1 MKTRR
6 MDEVKQK
13 KKGLLRRIGCVLV
26 VLALL
31 ATGWAFAE
39 GAQAPQLK
47 KDLVVLFTSDVHC
60 GVDRSF
66 GYVGLKAIRN
76 QLEREGCHVLLVDNG
91 DAMQGGP
98 LGLLTQGEAMIELM
112 NRMGYDIAIPGN
124 HDFDYGMERFLSLTE
139 AADFPFIC
147 CNFNRE
153 GQLVFPPYIM
163 KEFDGVKLAFVGVTT
178 PQTLYTSTPR
188 YFQDENGNFIYGFM
202 QGNDGADLYEAVQRA
217 ADDARSEGADY
228 VILLGHLGHDAVAIP
243 YTYAD
248 VLGHTTGID
257 AMLDGH
263 SHDTSKVVMQNRDG
277 REIIRQ
283 ASGTQL
289 EGIGWLRISA
299 ADGSLDTGLYTWSDP
314 VPAPKLLGIENEMSA
329 VVDEAQNALGEWLN
343 TKVGVS
349 TAEQTI
355 YDPTASDEYG
365 KPLLIVRVSETN
377 LGDLVTDAFRAQ
389 SGADVAIDCAGSIR
403 TNLPKGDITL
413 SNLLSIYPFGNH
425 VSMRQITGQQLL
437 DALEWGVKDVPGGFG
452 GFLQV
457 SGLSYEFNPNI
468 KSSCQMDENNMFA
481 GVTGEYRVKNVTVGG
496 EPLDLERTYKVAAM
510 DYLLL
515 NHGNGFTMFDGGKI
529 LWQSEDLDYLVVARY
544 IRDGLNGVVGEAYE
558 NPYGQGRIVAVEE
571 SVE

>member
-1 MKTRR
+1 

-13 KKGLLRRIGCVLV
+13 KEGLLRRIGCVLV
-26 VLALL
+26 ALALL

>member
-1 MKTRR
+1 M
-6 MDEVKQK
+6 KQK
-13 KKGLLRRIGCVLV
+13 KEGLLRRIGCVLV
-26 VLALL
+26 ALALL

-60 GVDRSF
+60 GVDRGF

>member
-1 MKTRR
+1 
-6 MDEVKQK
+6 VKQRK
-13 KKGLLRRIGCVLV
+13 NVLLRWICCMLV

-39 GAQAPQLK
+39 AGEDTRLE
-47 KDLVVLFTSDVHC
+47 KDVVVLFTSDVHC
-60 GVDRSF
+60 GVGQGF
-66 GYVGLKAIRN
+66 GYAGLEAIRD

-98 LGLLTQGEAMIELM
+98 LSLLTQGEAMIELM

-153 GQLVFPPYIM
+153 GQLVFPSYII

-188 YFQDENGNFIYGFM
+188 YFQDESGNFIYGFM
-202 QGNDGADLYEAVQRA
+202 QGNDGADLYEAVQSA
-217 ADDARSEGADY
+217 VDDARSEGADY

-243 YTYAD
+243 FTYAD

-263 SHDTSKVVMQNRDG
+263 SHDTGKVVMKNRDG

-289 EGIGWLRISA
+289 EGIGWLRICA

-355 YDPTASDEYG
+355 YDPTAMDEYG

-389 SGADVAIDCAGSIR
+389 SGADVALDCVGSIR
-403 TNLPKGDITL
+403 TNLPQGDITI

-437 DALEWGVKDVPGGFG
+437 DALEWGVKDVPRGFG

-468 KSSCQMDENNMFA
+468 ESGCRMDENNMFA
-481 GVTGEYRVKNVTVGG
+481 GVTGEYRVKNVMVGD
-496 EPLDLERTYKVAAM
+496 EPLDVERTYKVAAV

-515 NHGNGFTMFDGGKI
+515 NQGNGFTMFDGGKI
-529 LWQSEDLDYLVVARY
+529 LWQSEDLDYMVVARY

-558 NPYGQGRIVAVEE
+558 YPYGQGRIVTVE
-571 SVE
+571 

>member
-1 MKTRR
+1 
-6 MDEVKQK
+6 VKQK
-13 KKGLLRRIGCVLV
+13 ENGLLHRIGCMLV
-26 VLALL
+26 ALALL

-39 GAQAPQLK
+39 AGENTRLE
-47 KDLVVLFTSDVHC
+47 KDVVVLFTSDVHC
-60 GVDRSF
+60 GVDRGF
-66 GYVGLKAIRN
+66 GYVGLKAIRD

-91 DAMQGGP
+91 DALQGGT
-98 LGLLTQGEAMIELM
+98 LGLLTQGEAMTEMM

-139 AADFPFIC
+139 AADFPFTC

-153 GQLVFPPYIM
+153 GQLVFPSYIM

-188 YFQDENGNFIYGFM
+188 YFQDGSGNFIYGFM
-202 QGNDGADLYEAVQRA
+202 QGNDGADLYQAVQSAVDEARA
-217 ADDARSEGADY
+217 EGADY
-228 VILLGHLGHDAVAIP
+228 VILLGHLGHDAEAIP

-263 SHDTSKVVMQNRDG
+263 SHDTSKVVMKNRDG

-289 EGIGWLRISA
+289 EGIGWLRLSA

-314 VPAPKLLGIENEMSA
+314 VPAPKLLGIENDMSA
-329 VVDEAQNALGEWLN
+329 VVDDALNELGEWLN

-355 YDPTASDEYG
+355 YDPTAMDEYG

-403 TNLPKGDITL
+403 TNLPKGDITM
-413 SNLLSIYPFGNH
+413 SDLLSVYPFGNH
-425 VSMRQITGQQLL
+425 VSMREITGQQLL

-468 KSSCQMDENNMFA
+468 KSGCRTDENNMFA
-481 GVTGEYRVKNVTVGG
+481 GVTGEYRVKNVMVGD
-496 EPLDLERTYKVAAM
+496 EPLDMERTYKVAAV

-515 NHGNGFTMFDGGKI
+515 NHGNGFTMFDGGRI
-529 LWQSEDLDYLVVARY
+529 LWQSEDLDYVVVARY
-544 IRDGLNGVVGEAYE
+544 IRDSLNGVVGEEYE
-558 NPYGQGRIVAVEE
+558 SPYGQGRIVAVGEPGE
-571 SVE
+571 

>member
-1 MKTRR
+1 MN
-6 MDEVKQK
+6 EVKQK
-13 KKGLLRRIGCVLV
+13 ENGLLHRIGCMLV
-26 VLALL
+26 ALALL

-39 GAQAPQLK
+39 AGENTRLE
-47 KDLVVLFTSDVHC
+47 KDVVVLFTSDVHC
-60 GVDRSF
+60 GVDRGF
-66 GYVGLKAIRN
+66 GYVGLKAIRD

-91 DAMQGGP
+91 DALQGGT
-98 LGLLTQGEAMIELM
+98 LGLLTQGEAMTEMM

-139 AADFPFIC
+139 AADFPFTC

-153 GQLVFPPYIM
+153 GQLVFPSYIM

-188 YFQDENGNFIYGFM
+188 YFQDGSGNFIYGFM
-202 QGNDGADLYEAVQRA
+202 QGNDGADLYQAVQSAVDEARA
-217 ADDARSEGADY
+217 EGADY
-228 VILLGHLGHDAVAIP
+228 VILLGHLGHDAEAIP

-263 SHDTSKVVMQNRDG
+263 SHDTSKVVMKNRDG

-289 EGIGWLRISA
+289 EGIGWLRLSA

-314 VPAPKLLGIENEMSA
+314 VPAPKLLGIENDMSA
-329 VVDEAQNALGEWLN
+329 VVDDALNELGEWLN

-355 YDPTASDEYG
+355 YDPTAMDEYG

-403 TNLPKGDITL
+403 TNLPKGDITM
-413 SNLLSIYPFGNH
+413 SDLLSVYPFGNH
-425 VSMRQITGQQLL
+425 VSMREITGQQLL

-468 KSSCQMDENNMFA
+468 KSGCRTDENNMFA
-481 GVTGEYRVKNVTVGG
+481 GVTGEYRVKNVMVGD
-496 EPLDLERTYKVAAM
+496 EPLDMERTYKVAAV

-515 NHGNGFTMFDGGKI
+515 NHGNGFTMFDGGRI
-529 LWQSEDLDYLVVARY
+529 LWQSEDLDYVVVARY
-544 IRDGLNGVVGEAYE
+544 IRDSLNGVVGEEYE
-558 NPYGQGRIVAVEE
+558 SPYGQGRIVAVGEPGE
-571 SVE
+571 

>member
-1 MKTRR
+1 M
-6 MDEVKQK
+6 KQK

-355 YDPTASDEYG
+355 YDPTAMDEYG
-365 KPLLIVRVSETN
+365 RPLLIVRVSETN

-457 SGLSYEFNPNI
+457 SGLSYGFNPNI

>member
-1 MKTRR
+1 M
-6 MDEVKQK
+6 
-13 KKGLLRRIGCVLV
+13 LV
-26 VLALL
+26 ALALL

-60 GVDRSF
+60 GVDRGF

-355 YDPTASDEYG
+355 YDPTAMDEYG
-365 KPLLIVRVSETN
+365 RPLLIVRVSETN

-389 SGADVAIDCAGSIR
+389 SGTDVAIDCAGSIR

>member
-1 MKTRR
+1 
-6 MDEVKQK
+6 
-13 KKGLLRRIGCVLV
+13 
-26 VLALL
+26 
-31 ATGWAFAE
+31 
-39 GAQAPQLK
+39 
-47 KDLVVLFTSDVHC
+47 
-60 GVDRSF
+60 
-66 GYVGLKAIRN
+66 
-76 QLEREGCHVLLVDNG
+76 
-91 DAMQGGP
+91 
-98 LGLLTQGEAMIELM
+98 
-112 NRMGYDIAIPGN
+112 
-124 HDFDYGMERFLSLTE
+124 MERFLSLTE

-153 GQLVFPPYIM
+153 GQ
-163 KEFDGVKLAFVGVTT
+163 
-178 PQTLYTSTPR
+178 
-188 YFQDENGNFIYGFM
+188 
-202 QGNDGADLYEAVQRA
+202 
-217 ADDARSEGADY
+217 
-228 VILLGHLGHDAVAIP
+228 LGHDAVAIP

-263 SHDTSKVVMQNRDG
+263 SHDTSKVVMKNGDG

-329 VVDEAQNALGEWLN
+329 VVGEAQNALGEWLN

-355 YDPTASDEYG
+355 YDPTAMDEYG
-365 KPLLIVRVSETN
+365 RPLLIVRVSETN

-389 SGADVAIDCAGSIR
+389 SGADVALDCAGSIR
-403 TNLPKGDITL
+403 TNLPKGDVTL

-425 VSMRQITGQQLL
+425 VSMCQITGQQLL

-468 KSSCQMDENNMFA
+468 KSNCQTDENNMFA

>member
-1 MKTRR
+1 M
-6 MDEVKQK
+6 KQK
-13 KKGLLRRIGCVLV
+13 KEGLLRRIGCVLV
-26 VLALL
+26 ALALL

-355 YDPTASDEYG
+355 YDPTAMDEYG
-365 KPLLIVRVSETN
+365 RPLLIVRVSETN

>member
-1 MKTRR
+1 M
-6 MDEVKQK
+6 KQK

-26 VLALL
+26 ALALL

-60 GVDRSF
+60 GVDRGF

-202 QGNDGADLYEAVQRA
+202 QGNDGAGLYEAVQRA

-355 YDPTASDEYG
+355 YDPTAMDEYG

>member
-1 MKTRR
+1 MN
-6 MDEVKQK
+6 EVKQK
-13 KKGLLRRIGCVLV
+13 ENGLLHRIGCMLV
-26 VLALL
+26 ALALL

-39 GAQAPQLK
+39 AGENTRLE
-47 KDLVVLFTSDVHC
+47 KDVVVLFTSDVHC
-60 GVDRSF
+60 GVDRGF
-66 GYVGLKAIRN
+66 GYVGLKAIRD

-91 DAMQGGP
+91 DALQGGT
-98 LGLLTQGEAMIELM
+98 LGLLTQGEAMTEMM

-139 AADFPFIC
+139 AADFPFTC

-153 GQLVFPPYIM
+153 GQLVFPSYIM

-188 YFQDENGNFIYGFM
+188 YFQDGSGNFIYGFM
-202 QGNDGADLYEAVQRA
+202 QGNDGADLYQAVQSAVDEARA
-217 ADDARSEGADY
+217 EGADY
-228 VILLGHLGHDAVAIP
+228 VILLGHLGHDAEAIP

-263 SHDTSKVVMQNRDG
+263 SHDTSKVVMKNRDG

-314 VPAPKLLGIENEMSA
+314 VPAPKLLGIENDMSA
-329 VVDEAQNALGEWLN
+329 VVDDALNELGEWLN

-355 YDPTASDEYG
+355 YDPTAMDEYG

-403 TNLPKGDITL
+403 TNLPKGDITM
-413 SNLLSIYPFGNH
+413 SDLLSVYPFGNH
-425 VSMRQITGQQLL
+425 VSMREITGQQLL

-468 KSSCQMDENNMFA
+468 KSGCRTDENNMFA
-481 GVTGEYRVKNVTVGG
+481 GVTGEYRVKNVMVGD
-496 EPLDLERTYKVAAM
+496 EPLDMERTYKVAAV

-515 NHGNGFTMFDGGKI
+515 NHGNGFTMFDGGRI
-529 LWQSEDLDYLVVARY
+529 LWQSEDLDYVVVARY
-544 IRDGLNGVVGEAYE
+544 IRDSLNGVVGEEYE
-558 NPYGQGRIVAVEE
+558 SPYGQGRIVAVGEPGE
-571 SVE
+571 

>member
-1 MKTRR
+1 M
-6 MDEVKQK
+6 KQK

-60 GVDRSF
+60 GVDRGF
-66 GYVGLKAIRN
+66 GYVGLKAVRN

-91 DAMQGGP
+91 DAMHGGP

-355 YDPTASDEYG
+355 YDPTAMDEYG

-529 LWQSEDLDYLVVARY
+529 RWQSDDLDYLVVARY

>member
-1 MKTRR
+1 M
-6 MDEVKQK
+6 KQK

-60 GVDRSF
+60 GVDRGF
-66 GYVGLKAIRN
+66 GYVGLKAVRN

-112 NRMGYDIAIPGN
+112 NLMGYDIAIPGN

-355 YDPTASDEYG
+355 YDPTAMDEYG

-529 LWQSEDLDYLVVARY
+529 RWQSDDLDYLVVARY

>member
-1 MKTRR
+1 M
-6 MDEVKQK
+6 
-13 KKGLLRRIGCVLV
+13 LV
-26 VLALL
+26 ALALL

-39 GAQAPQLK
+39 AGEDTRLE
-47 KDLVVLFTSDVHC
+47 KDVVVLFTSDVHC
-60 GVDRSF
+60 GVDQGF
-66 GYVGLKAIRN
+66 GYAGLKAIRN

-98 LGLLTQGEAMIELM
+98 LGLLTQGGAMIEMM

-147 CNFNRE
+147 CNFNHE
-153 GQLVFPPYIM
+153 GQLVFPPYTI

-188 YFQDENGNFIYGFM
+188 YFQDESGNYIYGFM
-202 QGNDGADLYEAVQRA
+202 QGNDGADLYEAVQNA
-217 ADDARSEGADY
+217 VDDARSEGADY

-263 SHDTSKVVMQNRDG
+263 SHDTGKVVMKNRDG

-283 ASGTQL
+283 ASGSKL

-329 VVDEAQNALGEWLN
+329 VVDDAQTALGEWLN

-355 YDPTASDEYG
+355 YDPTAMDEYG

-377 LGDLVTDAFRAQ
+377 LGDLVTDAFRIQ

-403 TNLPKGDITL
+403 TNLPKGDITI
-413 SNLLSIYPFGNH
+413 SSLLSIYPFGNH

-437 DALEWGVKDVPGGFG
+437 DALEWGVKDVPRGFG

-468 KSSCQMDENNMFA
+468 ISSCRKDENNMFA
-481 GVTGEYRVKNVTVGG
+481 GVTGEYRVKNVMVGG

-529 LWQSEDLDYLVVARY
+529 LWQSEDLDYMVVARY

-571 SVE
+571 SGE

>member
-1 MKTRR
+1 M
-6 MDEVKQK
+6 KQK
-13 KKGLLRRIGCVLV
+13 KEGLLRRIGCVLV
-26 VLALL
+26 ALALL

>member
-1 MKTRR
+1 

-13 KKGLLRRIGCVLV
+13 KEGLLRRIGCVLV
-26 VLALL
+26 ALALL

-355 YDPTASDEYG
+355 YDPTAMDEYG
-365 KPLLIVRVSETN
+365 RPLLIVRVSETN

>member
-1 MKTRR
+1 MKQR
-6 MDEVKQK
+6 KN
-13 KKGLLRRIGCVLV
+13 GLLRWIGCMLV

-39 GAQAPQLK
+39 AGEDTRLE
-47 KDLVVLFTSDVHC
+47 KDVVVLFTSDVHC
-60 GVDRSF
+60 GVGQGF
-66 GYVGLKAIRN
+66 GYAGLEAIRD

-139 AADFPFIC
+139 AANFPFIC

-153 GQLVFPPYIM
+153 GQLVFPSYII

-188 YFQDENGNFIYGFM
+188 YFQDESGNFIYGFM
-202 QGNDGADLYEAVQRA
+202 QGNDGADLYEAVQSA
-217 ADDARSEGADY
+217 VDDARSEGADY

-263 SHDTSKVVMQNRDG
+263 SHDTGKVVMKNRDG

-289 EGIGWLRISA
+289 EGIGWLRICA

-329 VVDEAQNALGEWLN
+329 VVEIQPQHRERLPDGREQHVCRRYRRIPGE
-343 TKVGVS
+343 
-349 TAEQTI
+349 E
-355 YDPTASDEYG
+355 
-365 KPLLIVRVSETN
+365 
-377 LGDLVTDAFRAQ
+377 
-389 SGADVAIDCAGSIR
+389 
-403 TNLPKGDITL
+403 
-413 SNLLSIYPFGNH
+413 
-425 VSMRQITGQQLL
+425 
-437 DALEWGVKDVPGGFG
+437 
-452 GFLQV
+452 
-457 SGLSYEFNPNI
+457 
-468 KSSCQMDENNMFA
+468 
-481 GVTGEYRVKNVTVGG
+481 
-496 EPLDLERTYKVAAM
+496 
-510 DYLLL
+510 
-515 NHGNGFTMFDGGKI
+515 
-529 LWQSEDLDYLVVARY
+529 
-544 IRDGLNGVVGEAYE
+544 RDG
-558 NPYGQGRIVAVEE
+558 R
-571 SVE
+571 

>member
-1 MKTRR
+1 

-60 GVDRSF
+60 GVDRGF
-66 GYVGLKAIRN
+66 GYVGLKAVRN

-355 YDPTASDEYG
+355 YDPTAMDEYG

-529 LWQSEDLDYLVVARY
+529 RWQSDDLDYRVVARY

>member
-1 MKTRR
+1 

-60 GVDRSF
+60 GVDRGF
-66 GYVGLKAIRN
+66 GYVGLKAVRN

-355 YDPTASDEYG
+355 YDPTAMDEYG

-529 LWQSEDLDYLVVARY
+529 RWQSDDLDYLVVARY

>member
-1 MKTRR
+1 M
-6 MDEVKQK
+6 KQK

-60 GVDRSF
+60 GVDRGF

-263 SHDTSKVVMQNRDG
+263 SHDTSKVVMKNRDG

-355 YDPTASDEYG
+355 YDPTAMDEYG
-365 KPLLIVRVSETN
+365 RPLLIVRVSETN

-389 SGADVAIDCAGSIR
+389 SGTDVAIDCAGSIR

>member
-1 MKTRR
+1 

-39 GAQAPQLK
+39 EAQAPQLK

-60 GVDRSF
+60 GVDRGF

-355 YDPTASDEYG
+355 YDPTAMDEYG
-365 KPLLIVRVSETN
+365 RPLLIVRVSETN

-389 SGADVAIDCAGSIR
+389 SGTDVAIDCAGSIR

>member
-1 MKTRR
+1 M
-6 MDEVKQK
+6 KQK
-13 KKGLLRRIGCVLV
+13 KNGLLRRIGCMLV
-26 VLALL
+26 ALALL

-39 GAQAPQLK
+39 AGEDARLE
-47 KDLVVLFTSDVHC
+47 KDVVVLFTSDVHC
-60 GVDRSF
+60 GVDQGF
-66 GYVGLKAIRN
+66 GYAGLKAIRN

-91 DAMQGGP
+91 DAIQGGP
-98 LGLLTQGEAMIELM
+98 LGLLTQGGAVIEMM

-139 AADFPFIC
+139 AADFPFVC
-147 CNFNRE
+147 CNFNRG
-153 GQLVFPPYIM
+153 GQLVFAPYII

-188 YFQDENGNFIYGFM
+188 YFQDESGNFIYGFM
-202 QGNDGADLYEAVQRA
+202 QGNDGADLYEAVQGA
-217 ADDARSEGADY
+217 VDDARSEGADY

-263 SHDTSKVVMQNRDG
+263 SHDTGKVVMKNRDG

-283 ASGTQL
+283 ASGSRL

-299 ADGSLDTGLYTWSDP
+299 EDGSLDTGLYTWSDP
-314 VPAPKLLGIENEMSA
+314 VPASKLLGIENEMSE
-329 VVDEAQNALGEWLN
+329 VVDDAQNALGEWLN

-355 YDPTASDEYG
+355 YDPTAMDEYG

-389 SGADVAIDCAGSIR
+389 SGADVALDCAGSIR
-403 TNLPKGDITL
+403 TNLPKGDITI
-413 SNLLSIYPFGNH
+413 SSLLSIYPFGNH
-425 VSMRQITGQQLL
+425 VSMRQITGQQLM
-437 DALEWGVKDVPGGFG
+437 DALEWGVKDVPRGFG

-457 SGLSYEFNPNI
+457 SGLSYEFDPNI
-468 KSSCQMDENNMFA
+468 KSGCRMDENNMFA
-481 GVTGEYRVKNVTVGG
+481 GVTGEYRVKNVMVGG
-496 EPLDLERTYKVAAM
+496 EPLDLERTYKVAAV

-515 NHGNGFTMFDGGKI
+515 NHGNGFTMFDGGRI
-529 LWQSEDLDYLVVARY
+529 LWQSEDLDYMVVARY
-544 IRDGLNGVVGEAYE
+544 IRDGLDGVVGEAYE
-558 NPYGQGRIVAVEE
+558 NPYGQGRIVAVGE
-571 SVE
+571 SGE

>member
-1 MKTRR
+1 M
-6 MDEVKQK
+6 KQK
-13 KKGLLRRIGCVLV
+13 KEGLLRRIGCVLV
-26 VLALL
+26 ALALL

-481 GVTGEYRVKNVTVGG
+481 GVTREYRVKNVTVGG

-529 LWQSEDLDYLVVARY
+529 LWLSEDLDYLVVARY